1 MGAAGLTEAPQ
12 QDIVRSF
19 QEEHGGLYLLLEGPD
34 DLRQLLELVSF
45 ANINYQRGL
54 LNFRGLLSKLRK
66 TADQFNRKIVYAVE
80 TQILKRLKDRCL
92 TGAGHARNND
102 KLGYVCMGPAAVF

>member
-1 MGAAGLTEAPQ
+1 MWTAGLAEAAQ

-19 QEEHGGLYLLLEGPD
+19 QEQYGGLHLLLERPD
-34 DLRQLLELVSF
+34 DFRQLLELVSF

-66 TADQFNRKIVYAVE
+66 RRINSIGRLS
-80 TQILKRLKDRCL
+80 TQ
-92 TGAGHARNND
+92 
-102 KLGYVCMGPAAVF
+102 